1 VELLNLGR
9 QVLDEKDQI
18 GSLEVLLHDLEQVRS
33 RLQRIVQTV
42 HVCLHQAQ
50 RKHTEEGFRTHHLKE
65 RANTLIPA
73 NVVEL
78 SNLKLCDNK

>member
-1 VELLNLGR
+1 MELLNLRG
-9 QVLDEKDQI
+9 QVLHEKDQI
-18 GSLEVLLHDLEQVRS
+18 GSLEVLLHDLEEVGS

-50 RKHTEEGFRTHHLKE
+50 RKHSEEGFWTHHLKE
-65 RANTLIPA
+65 GANTLIPA

-78 SNLKLCDNK
+78 SNLKLCHNK